1 MAGTATT
8 RLTPRR
14 WPCHTWITRPAR
26 QSVSATLLSS
36 AQLTQAPDMQAALTP
51 LAMSSCAPANSRI
64 IDASRWLS
72 SVCCHVMSDG
82 LAEAGF
88 VFEQPIGALLEEG
101 LGPSRQIFTGYRRSH
116 LHSCTMRRGSVD
128 LQAWRPTAPHLTT
141 HEPPHV
147 LHTRSPTAKVE
158 PRSPKGSIV
167 CARPCGARGRQRK
180 KTCVAR
186 WHFGH
191 THWATRH
198 AAL

>member
-88 VFEQPIGALLEEG
+88 VFEQPIGALLERARAEQTDIHW
-101 LGPSRQIFTGYRRSH
+101 LPALALALLHYATRFSRSTGVEADST
-116 LHSCTMRRGSVD
+116 S
-128 LQAWRPTAPHLTT
+128 PHDTRATT
-141 HEPPHV
+141 CS
-147 LHTRSPTAKVE
+147 TRSPTAKVE